1 MKQFINKKNR
11 KRLIAGA
18 AALTML
24 TAAFAGTL
32 SVSAQE
38 DTMVRSFLTGKPVPE
53 SIGRKKA
60 ISVMLNNIQ
69 DALPQSGIA
78 NAEVVYEAPVEG
90 GITRLM
96 GIFEDYQD
104 EQSASEAGTRSLQKL
119 LCLFRT

>member
-38 DTMVRSFLTGKPVPE
+38 DTMVRSFLTGKPVP
-53 SIGRKKA
+53 
-60 ISVMLNNIQ
+60 
-69 DALPQSGIA
+69 GIHW
-78 NAEVVYEAPVEG
+78 
-90 GITRLM
+90 T
-96 GIFEDYQD
+96 
-104 EQSASEAGTRSLQKL
+104 
-119 LCLFRT
+119 

>member
-78 NAEVVYEAPVEG
+78 NAEVKSLA
-90 GITRLM
+90 
-96 GIFEDYQD
+96 
-104 EQSASEAGTRSLQKL
+104 RSGNTVGSGHFLIKAAIMKANFPG
-119 LCLFRT
+119 C

>member
-60 ISVMLNNIQ
+60 ISVMRSRSPASPMRKSFMKLRSRAVSQ
-69 DALPQSGIA
+69 D
-78 NAEVVYEAPVEG
+78 
-90 GITRLM
+90 
-96 GIFEDYQD
+96 
-104 EQSASEAGTRSLQKL
+104 
-119 LCLFRT
+119 

>member
-38 DTMVRSFLTGKPVPE
+38 DTMVRSF
-53 SIGRKKA
+53 A
-60 ISVMLNNIQ
+60 
-69 DALPQSGIA
+69 GIHW
-78 NAEVVYEAPVEG
+78 
-90 GITRLM
+90 T
-96 GIFEDYQD
+96 
-104 EQSASEAGTRSLQKL
+104 
-119 LCLFRT
+119 